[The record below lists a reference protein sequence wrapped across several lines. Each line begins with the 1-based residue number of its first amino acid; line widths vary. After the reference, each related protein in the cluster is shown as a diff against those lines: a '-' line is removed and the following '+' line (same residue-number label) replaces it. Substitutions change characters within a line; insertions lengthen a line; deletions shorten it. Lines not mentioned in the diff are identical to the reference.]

1 MQINNISAHSIPFK
15 AHYINVDVGASTIN
29 GSLKLCAI
37 DENDNIIAKERT
49 TVFDERE
56 SRSEDK
62 FEQNLAKKIAFFE
75 YLNDTSLNSM
85 EPSLTSKMGSSGF
98 KRTG

>member
-1 MQINNISAHSIPFK
+1 MQINNISTHSIPFK

-49 TVFDERE
+49 TVFDEGE

-62 FEQNLAKKIAFFE
+62 FEHNLAKKIAVFEFLNKEKWSIDEIHELFFVDRVKV
-75 YLNDTSLNSM
+75 N
-85 EPSLTSKMGSSGF
+85 G
-98 KRTG
+98 